1 MHPLSTVEQKEF
13 IDLIQGLSPHSS
25 VMSRRTLCRRIDC
38 EFDSKISSVKD
49 LLKTTKHLC
58 TTADIWSTSVSSFIG
73 VTAHWVHNDTLERQ
87 SVTLACRHFPSPHT
101 YNQIAEVL
109 DEIHSEFGLSHEC
122 IVATVTDNGS
132 NIVKAFKEFS
142 ITIEEQD
149 EEDGNE
155 DLSFVHIDS
164 SVPEYNENGIVLPTH
179 LRCACHTLSLVATT
193 DAKIAIRDNP
203 SLSRLNNATMGKC
216 SALWNASGRPKSAE
230 KLSEVLNCGLITPCP
245 TRWNSL
251 YDSLNQLNTQR
262 GKLGDIMLKLNLP
275 SFRDAELDYLEEYT
289 KILKPFAVAIDRLQD
304 QSSCYYAELLP
315 TLFAVKSKLE
325 ALRSSNFRYCS
336 HLLQAIMDG
345 FRSRFSSFLQLKP
358 EVNEAILAS
367 VTHPYFKMRWLPQQL
382 SGEKKRIHELM
393 IQSAADLGLVMES
406 GSSSTTADG
415 EVEDF
420 FVFTEDVEVSGKST
434 HSKAELET
442 LHFLEDQRKELE
454 VLDQY
459 PLIRQLFVR
468 FNTII
473 PSSAPV
479 ERLFSFAGLINRPHR
494 RRLKPNLF
502 EKLVVLKGIE

>member
-1 MHPLSTVEQKEF
+1 MHPEALQDYEQHKKDVIGAKKGKPANTKYKQTKLFSGSSVVQQRRLDELIVSYVVQGMHPLSTVEQKEF

-87 SVTLACRHFPSPHT
+87 SVKLACRHFPSPHT
-101 YNQIAEVL
+101 YNRIAEVL

-122 IVATVTDNGS
+122 IVATVTDNRS
-132 NIVKAFKEFS
+132 NFVKAFKEFS

-164 SVPEYNENGIVLPTH
+164 SVPEY
-179 LRCACHTLSLVATT
+179 
-193 DAKIAIRDNP
+193 P

-230 KLSEVLNCGLITPCP
+230 KLSEVLNCRLITPCP

-251 YDSLNQLNTQR
+251 YDSLNQLNSQR

-289 KILKPFAVAIDRLQD
+289 KILKPLAVAIDRLQG

-315 TLFAVKSKLE
+315 TLFAVESKLE
-325 ALRSSNFRYCS
+325 ALRSSNFRCCS

-345 FRSRFSSFLQLKP
+345 FRNRFSSFLQLKP

-367 VTHPYFKMRWLPQQL
+367 VTHPYIKMRWLPQQL
-382 SGEKKRIHELM
+382 SGGKK
-393 IQSAADLGLVMES
+393 
-406 GSSSTTADG
+406 
-415 EVEDF
+415 
-420 FVFTEDVEVSGKST
+420 
-434 HSKAELET
+434 
-442 LHFLEDQRKELE
+442 
-454 VLDQY
+454 
-459 PLIRQLFVR
+459 
-468 FNTII
+468 
-473 PSSAPV
+473 
-479 ERLFSFAGLINRPHR
+479 
-494 RRLKPNLF
+494 
-502 EKLVVLKGIE
+502 